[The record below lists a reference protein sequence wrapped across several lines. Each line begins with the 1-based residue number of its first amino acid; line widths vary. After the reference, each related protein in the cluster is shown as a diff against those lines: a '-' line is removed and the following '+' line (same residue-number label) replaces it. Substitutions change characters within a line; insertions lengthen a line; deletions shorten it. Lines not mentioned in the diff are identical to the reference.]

1 MATRERIRLSPQ
13 ARRWLEQPNFAFL
26 STLVDD
32 GSPHVSPVWVDV
44 EGDDVVV
51 NTAES
56 RLKAENVHCDP
67 RVALSLLPPDNRYA
81 HVDMTRCASRRAK
94 LASGNHTL
102 ADAGFAGREPRRA
115 QSRVHPKSEKARSA
129 FSEARDRVAR

>member
-1 MATRERIRLSPQ
+1 MATREKIRLGPQ

-51 NTAES
+51 DTAEG
-56 RLKAENVHCDP
+56 RLKAENVHRDP
-67 RVALSLLPPDNRYA
+67 RVALSLSPPDNPYA
-81 HVDMTRCASRRAK
+81 HLVIRGRVIELVGGEEAEAHIHQLHRKYHGSGSYPLRPGEQRLKLVIAPIMLK
-94 LASGNHTL
+94 LA
-102 ADAGFAGREPRRA
+102 A
-115 QSRVHPKSEKARSA
+115 
-129 FSEARDRVAR
+129 